1 MTLPEL
7 ENITLTLNDDTLVAT
22 LCRPEELNTVTTDML
37 LDLVALADFLR
48 SRTDIHF
55 LVLTHD
61 GKYFSAG
68 ANLAFV
74 REMLSNPDGLR
85 MHQNVAHEMMRRL
98 SEIEQVSFAA
108 IGGSAYGA
116 GVAIA
121 MTCDFRIM
129 ADTAVMNLPET
140 KRGMFLTY
148 GSTPKLVHTVGLA
161 RAKEMIMFAE
171 DYTAEQCKA
180 AGIVLD
186 VVPAGQVLE
195 TINAKIATLR
205 KRSWSSIRIAK
216 RIANAAVPPEF
227 GNMIMSEPELVESA
241 MGGGEI
247 SSRLDAF
254 LTREK

>member
-1 MTLPEL
+1 MSLPEF
-7 ENITLTLNDDTLVAT
+7 ENFTLSLDDDALTAT
-22 LCRPEELNTVTTDML
+22 LCRPEELNTVTTGML

-48 SRTDIHF
+48 SRSDIHF
-55 LVLTHD
+55 LIIAHE

-68 ANLAFV
+68 ANLAAV
-74 REMLSNPDGLR
+74 REMLPNAEAMRL
-85 MHQNVAHEMMRRL
+85 HQNVAQEMMRRL

-108 IGGSAYGA
+108 IEGSAYGA

-129 ADTAVMNLPET
+129 SDTAVMNLPET

-148 GSTPKLVHTVGLA
+148 GSTPKLVHTVGLS

-171 DYTAEQCKA
+171 DYTAAQCQA
-180 AGIVLD
+180 AGVVLD
-186 VVPAGQVLE
+186 VVPAGQVLA

-205 KRSWSSIRIAK
+205 TRSWPSIRIAK
-216 RIANAAVPPEF
+216 RVANAAVPPEF
-227 GNMIMSEPELVESA
+227 GNMIMSEPELVEGTLS
-241 MGGGEI
+241 GDDV

-254 LTREK
+254 LKRTQ